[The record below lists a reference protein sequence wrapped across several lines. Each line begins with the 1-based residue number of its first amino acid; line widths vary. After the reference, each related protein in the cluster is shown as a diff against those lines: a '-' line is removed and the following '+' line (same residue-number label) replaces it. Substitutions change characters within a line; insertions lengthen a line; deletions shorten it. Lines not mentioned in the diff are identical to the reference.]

1 MLLGRRRPLSKS
13 RRRVA
18 TAGGAEALAREIA
31 ENERQRQFQRRARA
45 GGRYNARV
53 RFALGNNDIV
63 PADLERPDLTLGIV
77 GTGVMGRGIAQ
88 IAAQAG
94 IRVVLYDTRADAA
107 PAAKDYVASALARL
121 ADKGRIPAEAVA
133 RAVRQLDIAHVLTH
147 LSSCQVVIEAIV
159 ENLETKREL
168 FQHLEAVVAEDCV
181 LATNTSSLQVTAIA
195 AACKRPER
203 VAGFHFFNPVPL
215 MKVAEVVDGA
225 LTAPWVCDALIGL
238 ARRCGHTPVRAKDTP
253 GFIVNHAG
261 RGFGTEALQCLRE
274 GVAEFY
280 EIDRILRDCAGFR
293 MGPFELFDLTGLD
306 VSHPVMESIYHQYYE
321 EPRYRPSPLTGQRVV
336 AGLLGRKSGNRG
348 FYEYADGEAK
358 PMPVPAVPSA
368 PPPKA
373 WVARHGLH
381 DEVAAAVARLGAPV
395 DRGDRPG
402 PDSLILVAPLGQD
415 ATSAA
420 LAENVDPTRTVA
432 VDALF
437 GLAKRRTLMTTPAT
451 SAAMRDA
458 AHALFARDGVPV
470 SVIRDSPGFVAQ
482 RVVAHIVNIGC
493 DIVQQR
499 ICAPQDLDLA
509 VTLGLGYPKG
519 PLAWGDAIGPAR
531 VLAILEALRA
541 ASGDPRYRASPWLRR
556 RASLGLSLLHPEA

>member
-1 MLLGRRRPLSKS
+1 MRGSRGR
-13 RRRVA
+13 
-18 TAGGAEALAREIA
+18 GGATMRGRLI
-31 ENERQRQFQRRARA
+31 RRK
-45 GGRYNARV
+45 NS
-53 RFALGNNDIV
+53 DIV
-63 PADLERPDLTLGIV
+63 PLDSARPDLTLGIV

-94 IRVVLYDTRADAA
+94 IRVVLYDARSDAA
-107 PAAKDYVASALARL
+107 PAARDYVTGALGKL
-121 ADKGRIPAEAVA
+121 ADKGRIPAEAAA
-133 RAVRQLDIAHVLTH
+133 RAARQLDIAHVLTY
-147 LSSCQVVIEAIV
+147 LSSCQIVIEAIA
-159 ENLETKREL
+159 ENLEAKREL
-168 FQHLEAVVAEDCV
+168 FQHLEAVVAEDCI

-195 AACKRPER
+195 AACKRPDR

-215 MKVAEVVDGA
+215 MKVVEVVDGVM
-225 LTAPWVCDALIGL
+225 TAPWVWEALTGF

-261 RGFGTEALQCLRE
+261 RGFGTEALACLRE

-306 VSHPVMESIYHQYYE
+306 VSHPVMESIYDQYYQ
-321 EPRYRPSPLTGQRVV
+321 EPRYRPSPLTAQRLV

-348 FYEYADGEAK
+348 FYEYADGAAK
-358 PMPVPAVPSA
+358 PMPVTAVPSA
-368 PPPKA
+368 AVPKV

-381 DEVAAAVARLGAPV
+381 DEVAGTVSRLGAQL

-402 PDSLILVAPLGQD
+402 PDALILVAPLGQD
-415 ATSAA
+415 ATTAA
-420 LAENVDPTRTVA
+420 LAENADPTRAVA

-499 ICAPQDLDLA
+499 ICSPQDLDLA

-519 PLAWGDAIGPAR
+519 PLAWGDAVGAGR
-531 VLAILEALRA
+531 VAAILEALLT

-556 RASLGLSLLHPEA
+556 RARLGLSLLHPEA